1 MDELR
6 FARSIKSFAEG
17 SDRSSDIIH
26 VTTGYKFEDDELKFI
41 LGNQYYYKLPQDKD
55 KFLKRVNDRL
65 QQLKPRFFRSDSDLC
80 CV

>member
-26 VTTGYKFEDDELKFI
+26 VATGYKFEDDELKFI
-41 LGNQYYYKLPQDKD
+41 LGNQFYYKLPQDKD